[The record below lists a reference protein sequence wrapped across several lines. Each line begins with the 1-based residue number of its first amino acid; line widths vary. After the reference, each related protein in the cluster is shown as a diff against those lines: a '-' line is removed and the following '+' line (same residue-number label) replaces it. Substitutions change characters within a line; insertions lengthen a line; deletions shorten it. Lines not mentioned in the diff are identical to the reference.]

1 MARIRVP
8 RLSYQDLRGIADAFL
23 RQHHPAGT
31 IPIPIEEVVEFRF
44 GIGITPL
51 PGLHADHEIDGFV
64 SADLSEIFVDLF
76 VFESRPARYRFT
88 LAHEIGHV
96 VLHAEVLKEVRPRS
110 VAEWKRF
117 VANINEKDREWLE
130 WQAYAFAGLI
140 LVPTRALAAAYR
152 EALRLADENGISL
165 EEHGDMARQYVATR
179 IGKVFAVS
187 ATVVEKRLVYDEVW
201 EKRAMT

>member
-117 VANINEKDREWLE
+117 EIDCRGGLQLYFEDLVAHVGELPVVTTFDRVLRGRPARETPRSPLSRSVSSSG
-130 WQAYAFAGLI
+130 AGI
-140 LVPTRALAAAYR
+140 QRSGSPMSM
-152 EALRLADENGISL
+152 GS
-165 EEHGDMARQYVATR
+165 
-179 IGKVFAVS
+179 
-187 ATVVEKRLVYDEVW
+187 
-201 EKRAMT
+201 